1 MNNDKKFAYEAESAA
16 DQSLPGSMRVL
27 RERAEAQALVKIAHS
42 AKRIA
47 MLSPDEV
54 RGLMHELNV
63 HQIELEMQNDELR
76 LTQNELET
84 ALARYFELY
93 DLAPVGY
100 CSLSETG
107 RLLQVNQLVANLLG
121 CSQQALVT
129 RPFAHFLHPDDR
141 DSEYLLRRRIL
152 TSRTNQSC
160 EWRLLDQH
168 GTPIWVHAQAV
179 VRIEAGGVPVFHMV
193 LTNIDELKQAHQA
206 LQTSLGEKEA
216 LLKEVHHRVKN
227 NLQVISSLLSL
238 ESRRTDATAIKTV
251 LDEMQGR
258 IHSMALLHE
267 TLYRSGVFAA
277 VDLAG
282 YLKHLSAQVFRAQL
296 GESANIQLHLQLAS
310 IEVSMDQAVPCGL
323 LINELLSNCL
333 KHAFPEGRSGAV
345 WVSLHVLDEDRRL
358 RLSVRDDGVGLPA
371 DFILANSQTLGL
383 QLVNGLV
390 QQLGGSLNLSN
401 DPGCLCSLEFT
412 AAQP

>member
-1 MNNDKKFAYEAESAA
+1 MSSEKDFSQELESATGG
-16 DQSLPGSMRVL
+16 SLSGGMRQL

-47 MLSPDEV
+47 TLAPDEV
-54 RGLMHELNV
+54 RGLMHEINV
-63 HQIELEMQNDELR
+63 HQIELEMQNEELR

-84 ALARYFELY
+84 ALERYFELY

-107 RLLQVNQLVANLLG
+107 RLLQANQLVANLLG
-121 CSQQALVT
+121 CSQPALVT
-129 RPFAHFLHPDDR
+129 RPLANFLHPDDR
-141 DSEYLLRRRIL
+141 DEEYLLRRRL
-152 TSRTNQSC
+152 LASRAQQSC
-160 EWRLLDQH
+160 EWRLMDPH

-193 LTNIDELKQAHQA
+193 LTNINELKQAQYA
-206 LQTSLGEKEA
+206 LQHSLDEKQA

-227 NLQVISSLLSL
+227 NLQVISSLLRL
-238 ESRRTDATAIKTV
+238 EGRRTDAGETRTV

-267 TLYRSGVFAA
+267 TLYSSGVFAA
-277 VDLAG
+277 VDLAR
-282 YLKHLSAQVFRAQL
+282 YLKQLSSHVFGAQR
-296 GESANIQLHLQLAS
+296 GSNANIQLHLQLAS
-310 IEVSMDQAVPCGL
+310 IEIGMEQAMPCGL

-333 KHAFPEGRSGAV
+333 KHAFPAGRNGAV
-345 WVSLHVLDEDRRL
+345 WVSLQVLDDDRRL
-358 RLSVRDDGVGLPA
+358 RLSVQDDGVGLPS
-371 DFILANSQTLGL
+371 DFVLAQSQTLGL
-383 QLVNGLV
+383 QLVSDLA
-390 QQLGGSLNLSN
+390 QQLGGSLSLDSL
-401 DPGCLCSLEFT
+401 PGCVCSVEFT